1 MLSKYNGEIL
11 RKKQKAFGPQKST
24 QKTWSWKKSS
34 TEKYATKKKI
44 RAINIGNGNMGA
56 GNSVNTAYTT
66 LSA

>member
-1 MLSKYNGEIL
+1 MELE
-11 RKKQKAFGPQKST
+11 R
-24 QKTWSWKKSS
+24 SS

-44 RAINIGNGNMGA
+44 RALNIGNGNMDA